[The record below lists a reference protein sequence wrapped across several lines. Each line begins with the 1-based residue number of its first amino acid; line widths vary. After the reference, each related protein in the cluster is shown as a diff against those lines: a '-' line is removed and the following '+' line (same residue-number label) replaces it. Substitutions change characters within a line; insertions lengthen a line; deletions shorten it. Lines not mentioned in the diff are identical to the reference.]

1 MGGEVTNPGH
11 ELLRLQIWLVR
22 LEAARSEWT
31 PKGHLPFNF
40 RREVHSLLVFGS
52 LLFAGS
58 KCSLSASDPSE
69 ALSARS
75 RFVPIDGA
83 LSLVSGTLVEEHPTG
98 GAAEPAST
106 VRVKRIVTE
115 VPSAVDRRFNFITM
129 GAGISVLVL
138 LLLVGLF
145 LLIQSSDALGQTGI
159 FTFLTRT
166 EWRTDVQPAR
176 IGVLGLLTGTVLVA
190 LVAVAIAIPFSVF
203 CALAITEYSTAKR
216 RKWLVGVVDLL
227 AAVPSLL
234 FGLWGFLYLSDK
246 IVPISRWLSQ
256 NFGFIPL
263 FKTQSDASLT
273 GSIFI
278 AGIVVALM
286 VLPIITSVVREVFSQ
301 TPPGEKEAALALGG
315 TRWGMIRTVVFP
327 FGKGGIIGG
336 SMLGL
341 GRALGE
347 TIAVALLL
355 PQVPQKIGES
365 IHILQNGGATVS
377 GFIANRAGA
386 DSFTTSGL
394 LAAGLVLFII
404 TLGTNMI
411 ASVVVSK
418 SRSGAGVDI

>member
-1 MGGEVTNPGH
+1 
-11 ELLRLQIWLVR
+11 
-22 LEAARSEWT
+22 
-31 PKGHLPFNF
+31 
-40 RREVHSLLVFGS
+40 
-52 LLFAGS
+52 
-58 KCSLSASDPSE
+58 
-69 ALSARS
+69 
-75 RFVPIDGA
+75 
-83 LSLVSGTLVEEHPTG
+83 
-98 GAAEPAST
+98 
-106 VRVKRIVTE
+106 
-115 VPSAVDRRFNFITM
+115 
-129 GAGISVLVL
+129 
-138 LLLVGLF
+138 
-145 LLIQSSDALGQTGI
+145 
-159 FTFLTRT
+159 
-166 EWRTDVQPAR
+166 
-176 IGVLGLLTGTVLVA
+176 
-190 LVAVAIAIPFSVF
+190 
-203 CALAITEYSTAKR
+203 
-216 RKWLVGVVDLL
+216 L

-256 NFGFIPL
+256 NLGFIPL
-263 FKTQSDASLT
+263 FKTESDASLT

-315 TRWGMIRTVVFP
+315 TRWGMIRAVVFP

-394 LAAGLVLFII
+394 LAAGLVLFVI

>member
-1 MGGEVTNPGH
+1 MP
-11 ELLRLQIWLVR
+11 
-22 LEAARSEWT
+22 
-31 PKGHLPFNF
+31 
-40 RREVHSLLVFGS
+40 
-52 LLFAGS
+52 
-58 KCSLSASDPSE
+58 
-69 ALSARS
+69 
-75 RFVPIDGA
+75 
-83 LSLVSGTLVEEHPTG
+83 GTLVEDRPVAG
-98 GAAEPAST
+98 DPAPQKERT
-106 VRVKRIVTE
+106 RRVITE
-115 VPSAVDRRFNFITM
+115 VPSRADRRFNQVTM

-138 LLLVGLF
+138 LTLVGAF
-145 LLIQSSDALGQTGI
+145 LLIQSSDALGETGI
-159 FTFLTRT
+159 WTFLTRT
-166 EWRTDVQPAR
+166 EWRTDVTPAR
-176 IGVLGLLTGTVLVA
+176 IGVLGLLAGTVL
-190 LVAVAIAIPFSVF
+190 I
-203 CALAITEYSTAKR
+203 
-216 RKWLVGVVDLL
+216 GVVDLL

-246 IVPISRWLSQ
+246 IVPISLWLTQ
-256 NFGFIPL
+256 NLGWIPF
-263 FKTQSDASLT
+263 FKTSEDASLT

-315 TRWGMIRTVVFP
+315 TRWGMIKTVVLP

-386 DSFTTSGL
+386 DAFTTSGL